1 MPELPPPMRRRL
13 GLCAVAVAAALVV
26 SACGSSSSTPTGPK
40 VDAAFIA
47 KADQACAA
55 ANALGAPGTFPVSNF
70 NDQNPAASQLPA
82 VGAYF
87 ETHSAPDYRA
97 LPAKLAA
104 LGEPSTDASGW
115 NQMRA
120 LASQIS
126 STALTQFT
134 DAKQANV
141 NGFVATVDKLTTLGT
156 AFDTAAKSAGLSS
169 SGACVSDFG

>member
-1 MPELPPPMRRRL
+1 MRRRL
-13 GLCAVAVAAALVV
+13 GLCTVTVAAVVLV
-26 SACGSSSSTPTGPK
+26 SACGSDSTTTSTVPK
-40 VDAAFIA
+40 VDAAFVA

-70 NDQNPAASQLPA
+70 NDLNPAASQPPA

-87 ETHSAPDYRA
+87 ESHGAPDYRA
-97 LPAKLAA
+97 LPAKLAG
-104 LGEPSTDASGW
+104 LGEPTTNANAW

-126 STALTQFT
+126 NTSLTQFT

-141 NGFVATVDKLTTLGT
+141 AAFVASVHELTALQT
-156 AFDTAAKSAGLSS
+156 AFDTAAKSAGFSS
-169 SGACVSDFG
+169 SVACVSDFG

>member
-1 MPELPPPMRRRL
+1 MLDLPPPMRRRL
-13 GLCAVAVAAALVV
+13 GLGSSAVATALFV
-26 SACGSSSSTPTGPK
+26 SACGSSSSAPAGPK

-70 NDQNPAASQLPA
+70 NDLNPTPTQLPA

-87 ETHSAPDYRA
+87 ESHSAPGFRA

-104 LGEPSTDASGW
+104 LGEPSADASGW
-115 NQMRA
+115 NQMRT

-126 STALTQFT
+126 SNALTQFT

-141 NGFVATVDKLTTLGT
+141 PGFVATVHKVGTLTT
-156 AFDTAAKSAGLSS
+156 AFDTAAKSAGFSS

>member
-1 MPELPPPMRRRL
+1 MPDLLPLMRRRL
-13 GLCAVAVAAALVV
+13 GLGSLAVATALVV
-26 SACGSSSSTPTGPK
+26 SACGSSSSAPAGTK
-40 VDAAFIA
+40 ADAAFIA
-47 KADQACAA
+47 KADEACAA
-55 ANALGAPGTFPVSNF
+55 ANALGAPGTFPVTNF
-70 NDQNPAASQLPA
+70 NDLNPTPTQLPA

-115 NQMRA
+115 NQVRA

-126 STALTQFT
+126 NTALTQFA
-134 DAKQANV
+134 DARQANV
-141 NGFVATVDKLTTLGT
+141 TGFVATVHKLTTLGT
-156 AFDTAAKSAGLSS
+156 AFDTAAKSAGFSS